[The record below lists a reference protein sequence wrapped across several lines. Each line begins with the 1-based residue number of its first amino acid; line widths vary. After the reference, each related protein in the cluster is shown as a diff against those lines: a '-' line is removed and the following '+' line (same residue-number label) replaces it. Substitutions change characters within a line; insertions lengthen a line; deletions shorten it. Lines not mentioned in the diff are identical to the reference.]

1 MSTPRTCKASITVE
15 ATFVMPIVI
24 LTVFAL
30 IYLSFYLHDT
40 CRIQGLVDKTLH
52 KAAISLKQEADLET
66 GAIDYER
73 IGERGVFTQL
83 LGDRSDAEKE
93 LRKYLQQE
101 LSKGLFLS
109 KITGIQATVYKTKL
123 EISVEADNVIRIPWV
138 KKFFTSF
145 THTKIT
151 AEYPIHDPAETIRIC
166 EVILDTASQV
176 KGVDEL
182 KDKIEG
188 FFKAD

>member
-1 MSTPRTCKASITVE
+1 
-15 ATFVMPIVI
+15 
-24 LTVFAL
+24 
-30 IYLSFYLHDT
+30 
-40 CRIQGLVDKTLH
+40 VDKTLH

-66 GAIDYER
+66 GAIDYES

-83 LGDRSDAEKE
+83 LGNRSDAEKE

-109 KITGIQATVYKTKL
+109 KITGIQATVHKTKL
-123 EISVEADNVIRIPWV
+123 EISVESDNVIRIPWV

-145 THTKIT
+145 THTII

-188 FFKAD
+188 FFKSE